1 MIPIQKSSSITMCYV
16 DMNEE
21 DIDTTRDN
29 EGSSEES
36 HQDAE
41 EDEDIETPILN
52 IQHFRTGMIIQN
64 HKTDFRS
71 STSTSSM

>member
-1 MIPIQKSSSITMCYV
+1 MCYV

-21 DIDTTRDN
+21 DIDMTRDN

-52 IQHFRTGMIIQN
+52 VQHFRTGMIIQN

-71 STSTSSM
+71 STSISSM

>member
-1 MIPIQKSSSITMCYV
+1 MIPIQKSLSITMCYV

-36 HQDAE
+36 HQDE
-41 EDEDIETPILN
+41 EDEDIGLPEIVS
-52 IQHFRTGMIIQN
+52 II
-64 HKTDFRS
+64 DWLREFFP
-71 STSTSSM
+71 